1 MPFLKPTAEGCRISV
16 RVQPG
21 ASRSEVAGLHG
32 TELKVRV
39 KAPPVEGKANAA
51 LLEFLA
57 ELFRVK
63 RGQCELLRGET
74 ARSKTVFIRGLN
86 EALAR
91 AELAGRIGGMKSAA
105 QNRDKEKS

>member
-1 MPFLKPTAEGCRISV
+1 M

-39 KAPPVEGKANAA
+39 KAPPVEGKANEA
-51 LLEFLA
+51 LLEFIAKVL
-57 ELFRVK
+57 RS
-63 RGQCELLRGET
+63 RRSQCAIVRGEKS
-74 ARSKTVFIRGLN
+74 RSKVVLVRGLD

-91 AELAGRIGGMKSAA
+91 AELTGKMTPVAKT
-105 QNRDKEKS
+105 